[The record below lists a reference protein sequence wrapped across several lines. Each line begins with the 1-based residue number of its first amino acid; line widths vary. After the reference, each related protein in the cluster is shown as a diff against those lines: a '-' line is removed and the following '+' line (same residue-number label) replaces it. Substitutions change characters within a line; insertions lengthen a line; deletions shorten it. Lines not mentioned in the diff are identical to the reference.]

1 VASSVV
7 IRVVLLATVALLLAA
22 RPALSQRAAF
32 ESPLTLSSED
42 ARLVA
47 AFTWAKGQATAYAF
61 DGDTVGPWFEAA
73 LPGREAFCMR
83 DVAHQA
89 MGAHALGMQ
98 RHVHNMLRRFAA
110 EIGPSRDWAGLW
122 EIDRHGRPARADFR
136 NDRDF
141 WYNLPANFDVLD
153 AAYRM
158 YLWSGDPSYIRDSVF
173 LSFYRHSVTDYVDRW
188 ALGTASIMTR
198 TRIMNGAR
206 IADPDARFSSARGI
220 PGYNEESDDFVIG
233 LDLLAAQYAGFAAY
247 ARIEEARG
255 HLASSRDWLSRAE
268 AVRRLVNTTWWDA
281 GTQSFYDYL
290 STRYTLTHRHADSW
304 NSATLYWPVAADG
317 AQVRA
322 TLDGLVRQIR
332 AAPSAPIE
340 EQSHHPEVLYRYG
353 ASGVAY
359 DQILDLSR
367 ADRARRE
374 YPEVSFS
381 IVGAIVTGVMGVA
394 VDPVPQGRETRSL
407 DPFAGPRVRTLSQ
420 LTGATAWV
428 VLQHLPVKANDV
440 SIRHEGS
447 AATEFTNH
455 RGPALVWEAAFA
467 GRFTELLVN
476 GSRVATTR
484 IDLPAGREAS
494 VTRVVVAPGA
504 MVRVSLAH

>member
-1 VASSVV
+1 MVGVV
-7 IRVVLLATVALLLAA
+7 VMPAAVVLGVALLLSAPSTSA
-22 RPALSQRAAF
+22 QGSAF
-32 ESPLTLSSED
+32 VSPLTLSSD
-42 ARLVA
+42 DPRLVA
-47 AFTWAKGQATAYAF
+47 AFSWAKAQATAYAF
-61 DGDTVGPWFEAA
+61 EGDAVGPWFEAA
-73 LPGREAFCMR
+73 LPGREAFCVR

-110 EIGPSRDWAGLW
+110 GISPSRDWASFW
-122 EIDRHGRPARADFR
+122 EIDRHGRPAHADFR

-141 WYNLPANFDVLD
+141 WYNLPANFDVID

-158 YLWSGDPSYIRDSVF
+158 YLWSGDPAYIRDSVF

-198 TRIMNGAR
+198 KRIMNRAR
-206 IADPDARFSSARGI
+206 VADPDAKFPGSRGI
-220 PGYNEESDDFVIG
+220 PGYNEESDDFVLG

-247 ARIEEARG
+247 ARIGEARG
-255 HLASSRDWLSRAE
+255 DLASSRSWLSKAE
-268 AVRRLVNTTWWDA
+268 AVRGLVNTTWWDA

-290 STRYTLTHRHADSW
+290 STRYRLTHRSADSW
-304 NSATLYWPVAADG
+304 NSAVLYWPVAGDG
-317 AQVRA
+317 VQSQA
-322 TLDGLVRQIR
+322 TIDGLMRQIR
-332 AAPSAPIE
+332 GAPSAPIE

-353 ASGVAY
+353 ASDEAY

-381 IVGAIVTGVMGVA
+381 IVGAIVTGMIGVS
-394 VDPVPQGRETRSL
+394 VDPVSQGRETQL
-407 DPFAGPRVRTLSQ
+407 LNYFAGPYVRTLSQ
-420 LTGATAWV
+420 LPSASSWV

-447 AATEFTNH
+447 SATEFTNN
-455 RGPALVWEAAFA
+455 RGPALVWEAAFS
-467 GRFTELLVN
+467 GRFSELVVN
-476 GSRVATTR
+476 GSRVKATQ
-484 IDLPAGREAS
+484 ISLPAGREAS
-494 VTRVVVAPGA
+494 VTRVVVPPGT
-504 MVRVSLAH
+504 MVRVSVAH